1 MQCAKDIMFTMI
13 MKSNK
18 KSVKK
23 KDLKWWFEHKDAG
36 STAKSARESSGNILG
51 WNRKQELGLNYNG
64 E

>member
-1 MQCAKDIMFTMI
+1 MFTMI